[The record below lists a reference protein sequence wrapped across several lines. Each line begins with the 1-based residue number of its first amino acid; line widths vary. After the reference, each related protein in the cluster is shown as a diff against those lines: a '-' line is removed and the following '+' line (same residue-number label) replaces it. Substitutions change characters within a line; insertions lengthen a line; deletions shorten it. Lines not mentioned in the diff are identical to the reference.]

1 MRIQDAAG
9 LAARRSEK
17 WAQYPPD
24 VLPVWVAEMDVPVAP
39 AITAALRA
47 AIDRDDL
54 GYTPSSYPALRH
66 AFAGFAGRR
75 LGWPVDPDAVTLL
88 PDVMT
93 GVCELLRLL
102 VPPGSDVVVNP
113 PVYPPFFSRV
123 TEAGCRVAEVPL
135 APGGGLDLDGIGRA
149 FAAGAGAIVLCNPHN
164 PGGRVP
170 DTAELT
176 ALAELA
182 ADHGAWVLS
191 DEIHAPLV
199 LPGAAHVPFL
209 TVSPAAAEHG
219 IALTSAS
226 KGFNLAGL
234 KAAVAV
240 TASDRAAAVVARLP
254 EDLYDRAGLLG
265 LLGSEAAFTDADD
278 WLDEV
283 LALLDGNR
291 DLLAGLLAERLP
303 GVVLT
308 RPQASYL
315 AWLDC
320 RALGL
325 GDDPA
330 AVFLERGRV
339 ALSRGP
345 DYGTQ
350 GAGFARLNI
359 GTSPAIV
366 TEAVDRMA
374 VALGR

>member
-1 MRIQDAAG
+1 VRFTDVAG

-17 WAQYPPD
+17 WARYPPD
-24 VLPVWVAEMDVPVAP
+24 VLPVWVAEMDFPVAP
-39 AITAALRA
+39 AVKAALHA
-47 AIDRDDL
+47 AVDRDDL
-54 GYTPSSYPALRH
+54 GYSPATCPALQRS
-66 AFAGFAGRR
+66 FAGFAARR
-75 LGWPVDPDAVTLL
+75 LGWAADPDAVTLL

-93 GVCELLRLL
+93 GVTELLRLL
-102 VPPGSDVVVNP
+102 VPPGSGVVINP

-123 TEAGCRVAEVPL
+123 AEAGCRVTEVPL
-135 APGGGLDLDGIGRA
+135 TPGGALDLDGVARA
-149 FAAGAGAIVLCNPHN
+149 LAAGARAVVLCNPHN

-170 DTAELT
+170 GRDELA

-182 ADHGAWVLS
+182 ASSGVWVLA
-191 DEIHAPLV
+191 DEIHAPLT
-199 LPGAAHVPFL
+199 LAGAASVPFL
-209 TVSPAAAEHG
+209 TVSPAAAEWG

-226 KGFNLAGL
+226 KTFNLAGL

-240 TASDRAAAVVARLP
+240 TASDWAATQVARLP
-254 EDLYDRAGLLG
+254 GDLYDRAGLLG
-265 LLGSEAAFTDADD
+265 MLAAEAAFTDGDD

-283 LALLDGNR
+283 LGILDANR
-291 DLLAGLLAERLP
+291 DLLARLLAEQLP
-303 GVVLT
+303 GVTLV

-339 ALSRGP
+339 ALSRGL

-350 GAGFARLNI
+350 GAGFARLNL

-366 TEAVDRMA
+366 AEAVRRMA
-374 VALGR
+374 AAAG

>member
-1 MRIQDAAG
+1 VQPAQP
-9 LAARRSEK
+9 RR
-17 WAQYPPD
+17 
-24 VLPVWVAEMDVPVAP
+24 
-39 AITAALRA
+39 
-47 AIDRDDL
+47 
-54 GYTPSSYPALRH
+54 
-66 AFAGFAGRR
+66 
-75 LGWPVDPDAVTLL
+75 
-88 PDVMT
+88 
-93 GVCELLRLL
+93 
-102 VPPGSDVVVNP
+102 
-113 PVYPPFFSRV
+113 
-123 TEAGCRVAEVPL
+123 
-135 APGGGLDLDGIGRA
+135 
-149 FAAGAGAIVLCNPHN
+149 AGAGH
-164 PGGRVP
+164 
-170 DTAELT
+170 
-176 ALAELA
+176 ELA

-374 VALGR
+374 AALGR